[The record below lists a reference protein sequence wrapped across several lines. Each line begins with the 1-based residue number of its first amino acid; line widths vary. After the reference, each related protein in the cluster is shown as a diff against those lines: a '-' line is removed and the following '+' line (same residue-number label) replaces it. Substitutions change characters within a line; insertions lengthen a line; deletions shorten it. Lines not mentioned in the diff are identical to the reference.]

1 MICAQWRPVPQR
13 PIDLADQA
21 AQPGAGL
28 AAASSACQVRLLMMI
43 KKHAGMAWSPILP
56 WKWQFLTASVISRE
70 RKIDKCWF
78 NEQSCQRKR
87 RRLLSVA
94 KEKLERTNAP
104 LGIQAGKRSE
114 FLAPTQPHE
123 PLLPSD
129 PTIPSDFLCQLIS
142 PPDPGRD
149 YPVGYSSTI
158 YRQPLLS

>member
-1 MICAQWRPVPQR
+1 MKEISTGVF
-13 PIDLADQA
+13 
-21 AQPGAGL
+21 
-28 AAASSACQVRLLMMI
+28 SS
-43 KKHAGMAWSPILP
+43 G
-56 WKWQFLTASVISRE
+56 ISRSVGSTRSRVKE
-70 RKIDKCWF
+70 KEAAVCSQGEVEEDKCADRDP
-78 NEQSCQRKR
+78 SK
-87 RRLLSVA
+87 
-94 KEKLERTNAP
+94 
-104 LGIQAGKRSE
+104 GKRPE

>member
-78 NEQSCQRKR
+78 NEQSCQ
-87 RRLLSVA
+87 
-94 KEKLERTNAP
+94 KEKEEAVCSRGPCLVIFAHVSRKK
-104 LGIQAGKRSE
+104 I
-114 FLAPTQPHE
+114 
-123 PLLPSD
+123 
-129 PTIPSDFLCQLIS
+129 
-142 PPDPGRD
+142 
-149 YPVGYSSTI
+149 
-158 YRQPLLS
+158 